1 MASEAE
7 RDAIL
12 AEYKAAAS
20 AGLYDDDDD
29 DDDDEADFD
38 PGDDS
43 DGSNASEEG
52 EPDYAILEG
61 TLSLNDE
68 GRLIYS
74 GTWSMKSDPNKY
86 SKFKLRSQDAFHS
99 KEQLMKSDHGEEKQ
113 DGPKKASPLLF
124 DFSSPTQTNIDKS
137 NGSDDVTTR
146 RNIMFDGF
154 FFVKSDNRKEEPGD
168 RNGEH
173 KSKEKIKERDV
184 EIFFQQKIDS
194 TQNSISYE
202 VTGRGY
208 NAYGPFV
215 LEGKYFVPKSNQS
228 QAVMELEKTY
238 GSGGSAKDT
247 NVARGSKRKS
257 LDSDDDVEE
266 EYEEKAGFSELI
278 ELTEDANLS
287 VEELRK
293 KYYGGGMAEE
303 ESDADGGGGKMPS
316 KRARLEESD
325 DSDCGF

>member
-20 AGLYDDDDD
+20 AGLYD

-86 SKFKLRSQDAFHS
+86 SKFKLRSQDVFHS
-99 KEQLMKSDHGEEKQ
+99 KEQLTKSYHGEEKQ
-113 DGPKKASPLLF
+113 DGGPKKSSPLLF
-124 DFSSPTQTNIDKS
+124 DFSSPTQTKLDKNNES
-137 NGSDDVTTR
+137 GDVPTR

-154 FFVKSDNRKEEPGD
+154 FFVKSDSRKEEPSN

-194 TQNSISYE
+194 TQSSISYE

-215 LEGKYFVPKSNQS
+215 LEGKYFVPKTNQS

-247 NVARGSKRKS
+247 NVARGSKRRS
-257 LDSDDDVEE
+257 LDSDDEEE

-293 KYYGGGMAEE
+293 KYYGGRMAEE
-303 ESDADGGGGKMPS
+303 EPDEDGGGGKMPS
-316 KRARLEESD
+316 KKARLEESD
-325 DSDCGF
+325 DSSDCGF